1 MNNQSSI
8 KVKLLSNGRYTWEIN
23 VLFDANHE
31 GVTSPLGAVELSK
44 YIDIQLKEQFPDHT
58 VKSFGRT
65 VELDD

>member
-23 VLFDANHE
+23 VLFNAQAYQSEIPVH
-31 GVTSPLGAVELSK
+31 LIK
-44 YIDIQLKEQFPDHT
+44 QIDIDLKEQFPDYP
-58 VKSFGRT
+58 VKAFGRT